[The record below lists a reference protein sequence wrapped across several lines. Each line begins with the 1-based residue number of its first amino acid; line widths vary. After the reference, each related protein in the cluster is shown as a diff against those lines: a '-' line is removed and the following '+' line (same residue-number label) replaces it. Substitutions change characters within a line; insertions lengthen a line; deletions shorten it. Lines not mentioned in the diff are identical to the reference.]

1 MSSTA
6 PSTLKANSPIKKTL
20 AIPGSI
26 LHAEQQSKAKSEI
39 ADKKLTESNTAATPQ
54 DASYSNPQLDKNI
67 VTQALNAIIA
77 DYRLAHKNM
86 EVSVLMQPF
95 VVEDERVHF
104 RLSGELQQ
112 DIFSKCKPELTGL
125 LRKKLQH
132 VRVDV
137 TYEIV
142 EEAIEPSKNLYTST
156 DKLHYL
162 LEKSPALKEL
172 QKRFGLEADF

>member
-1 MSSTA
+1 MDAS
-6 PSTLKANSPIKKTL
+6 PLKAKTNSPIKKTL
-20 AIPGSI
+20 SIPDSI
-26 LHAEQQSKAKSEI
+26 LHAEQRSKEKPEKDGSKS
-39 ADKKLTESNTAATPQ
+39 TESTKPLPSEETIHT
-54 DASYSNPQLDKNI
+54 NPPLDKSN
-67 VTQALNAIIA
+67 VTEALNAIIA
-77 DYRLAHKNM
+77 DYRVAHKNM

-95 VVEDERVHF
+95 EVEEERVHF
-104 RLSGELQQ
+104 QLSGELQQ

-137 TYEIV
+137 TYEILQ
-142 EEAIEPSKNLYTST
+142 EANEPSRNLYTSS
-156 DKLHYL
+156 DKLYYL

>member
-1 MSSTA
+1 MTEQ
-6 PSTLKANSPIKKTL
+6 KK
-20 AIPGSI
+20 
-26 LHAEQQSKAKSEI
+26 
-39 ADKKLTESNTAATPQ
+39 
-54 DASYSNPQLDKNI
+54 PQLLEEARYANPALDNDI
-67 VTQALNAIIA
+67 VTQALNDIIA

-95 VVEDERVHF
+95 EVEEERIHF
-104 RLSGELQQ
+104 HLAGELQQ

-142 EEAIEPSKNLYTST
+142 EEVNEPSKNLYTST

>member
-1 MSSTA
+1 LS
-6 PSTLKANSPIKKTL
+6 
-20 AIPGSI
+20 IPGSI
-26 LHAEQQSKAKSEI
+26 LHAEQQSKEKPVKVDTLKEETKSYQSDE
-39 ADKKLTESNTAATPQ
+39 ER
-54 DASYSNPQLDKNI
+54 YSNPQLDKNN

-77 DYRLAHKNM
+77 DYRIAHKNM

-95 VVEDERVHF
+95 EVEEERVHF
-104 RLSGELQQ
+104 QLSSDLQQ

-132 VRVDV
+132 VRLDV

-142 EEAIEPSKNLYTST
+142 EEANESSKNLYTST